1 MPAERA
7 LILHQIRQL
16 MAKVTVDGIEVEVQD
31 GINVIEAAKAADI
44 HVPHFCYHP
53 SLSIVGQ
60 CRMCLVEVEGMPKL
74 QAGCATPVKDGM
86 KIAVWNEKVDKARKG
101 QMEFLL
107 INHPLDC
114 PICDKAGECPL
125 QDYSFNYGS
134 VDSRYGEFKRTYPGM
149 DRTAIGPHVVQNMNR
164 CIHCTRCIRF
174 TAEITGTSELA
185 FFKRG
190 ASTEVGVFPGT
201 PLDNWMSACVTDI
214 CPTGALTTREFR
226 FESRVWNLDSTE
238 SVCNGCDV
246 GCNIFIGHR
255 SGQIFRYRPRVN
267 PEVNDH
273 WLCDYGRFSYER
285 YETDRVVVPKVR
297 NEDDYL
303 GISTWDE
310 ALESIE
316 KAVRGAK
323 KIFAILS
330 AQMTNEE
337 AWLAKKLFA
346 DKLNAK
352 IGATVDPIGPI
363 KMKSRSEWL
372 VGEQGAPNYRGVHAV
387 LQGVIPSAVEGSPA
401 ESHRAS
407 GGDPST
413 SLGMTQGSL
422 GMTQGVE
429 DLLAN
434 GAEGIDI
441 LYLCDAEFTERAKD
455 PAVIANLRKAKFLVV
470 HAWDANHPL
479 TEIADVV
486 IPGAIHA
493 EKEGTYTNLQGRVQ
507 RIHQAFPPK
516 GQAETDLEALRRVGA
531 RLFPAD
537 PDFRSADALDVFAEL
552 RGSLPALTEVS
563 A

>member
-1 MPAERA
+1 
-7 LILHQIRQL
+7 
-16 MAKVTVDGIEVEVQD
+16 MAKVTIDGTEVEVQD
-31 GINVIEAAKAADI
+31 GINVIEAAKAADV

-86 KIAVWNEKVDKARKG
+86 KIHVWNDKVDKARKG

-134 VDSRYGEFKRTYPGM
+134 VTSRYGEFKRTYPGM
-149 DRTAIGPHVVQNMNR
+149 DRTAIGPHVIQNMNR

-190 ASTEVGVFPGT
+190 ASTEVGVFPGV

-214 CPTGALTTREFR
+214 CPTGALTPREFR

-246 GCNIFIGHR
+246 GCNLFIGHR
-255 SGQIFRYRPRVN
+255 NGQVFRYRPRVN

-273 WLCDYGRFSYER
+273 WLCDYGRFSYEQ

-297 NEDDYL
+297 TEDDYL
-303 GISTWDE
+303 AISTWEE

-316 KAVRGAK
+316 KGFSGASKVAVIA
-323 KIFAILS
+323 S

-337 AWLAKKLFA
+337 AAAAKELFGSM
-346 DKLNAK
+346 NAT
-352 IGATVDPIGPI
+352 IGVTVDSIGPI
-363 KMKSRSEWL
+363 KMKSRTDWI
-372 VGEQGAPNYRGVHAV
+372 VGDQAGPNFRGVQAV
-387 LQGVIPSAVEGSPA
+387 LNGVIPGRADGTESP
-401 ESHRAS
+401 ES
-407 GGDPST
+407 GDPAQQH
-413 SLGMTQGSL
+413 GMTL
-422 GMTQGVE
+422 IE
-429 DLLAN
+429 DLLSK
-434 GAEGIDI
+434 GADGVDVLYI
-441 LYLCDAEFTERAKD
+441 LDAKFSERASD

-479 TEIADVV
+479 TEVADVL
-486 IPGAIHA
+486 IPGATLP
-493 EKEGTYTNLQGRVQ
+493 EKEGTFTNLQGRVQ
-507 RIHQAFPPK
+507 EIHQAFPPK
-516 GQAETDLEALRRVGA
+516 GQAVSDIEALRRIATRLASSQQLAGVGA
-531 RLFPAD
+531 
-537 PDFRSADALDVFAEL
+537 
-552 RGSLPALTEVS
+552 
-563 A
+563 

>member
-1 MPAERA
+1 
-7 LILHQIRQL
+7 
-16 MAKVTVDGIEVEVQD
+16 MAKVTIDGIEVEVQD
-31 GINVIEAAKAADI
+31 GINVIEAAKAADV

-53 SLSIVGQ
+53 SLSVVGQ

-149 DRTAIGPHVVQNMNR
+149 DRTAIGPHVIQNMNR

-174 TAEITGTSELA
+174 TQEITGTSELA

-190 ASTEVGVFPGT
+190 ASTEVGVYPGT
-201 PLDNWMSACVTDI
+201 PLDNWMSANVTDI
-214 CPTGALTTREFR
+214 CPTGALTPREFR
-226 FESRVWNLDSTE
+226 FESRVWNLDSTD
-238 SVCNGCDV
+238 SICNGCDV
-246 GCNIFIGHR
+246 GCNLFIGHR

-297 NEDDYL
+297 TEDDYL

-310 ALESIE
+310 ALAAIQNAFANAKNSF
-316 KAVRGAK
+316 AV
-323 KIFAILS
+323 LS
-330 AQMTNEE
+330 ANMTNEE
-337 AWLAKKLFA
+337 AWLAKKLFG
-346 DKLNAK
+346 DNLKTK
-352 IGATVDPIGPI
+352 TGATVDPIGPI
-363 KMKSRSEWL
+363 RMKSRTEWL

-387 LQGVIPSAVEGSPA
+387 LGSDPA
-401 ESHRAS
+401 E
-407 GGDPST
+407 
-413 SLGMTQGSL
+413 
-422 GMTQGVE
+422 VE
-429 DLLAN
+429 NLLAN
-434 GAEGIDI
+434 GAAGIDV
-441 LYLCDAEFTERAKD
+441 LYITDAEFTTRTKD

-479 TEIADVV
+479 TEAADVL
-486 IPGAIHA
+486 IPSATHA
-493 EKEGTYTNLQGRVQ
+493 EKDGTFTNLQGKVQ
-507 RIHQAFPPK
+507 RIHQAFTPK
-516 GQAETDLEALRRVGA
+516 GQAVTDLEALRRIGA
-531 RLFPAD
+531 RLFPNSAD
-537 PDFRSADALDVFAEL
+537 FKKADALDVFAEL
-552 RGSLPALTEVS
+552 RGKIPALAGDPALAEVT